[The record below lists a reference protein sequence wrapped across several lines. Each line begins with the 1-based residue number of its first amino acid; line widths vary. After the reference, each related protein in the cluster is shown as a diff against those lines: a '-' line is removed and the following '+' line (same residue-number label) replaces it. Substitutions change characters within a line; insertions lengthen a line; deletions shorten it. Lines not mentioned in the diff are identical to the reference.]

1 MDYNIGEIIEI
12 LESNTNIKIQKINE
26 GLNKN
31 FTIDQIANL
40 LEFDHDVDFVAFA
53 KANNKCYIFDEIM
66 QILNSN
72 ENINIKKIN
81 EGLDNNFNIHEIANL
96 LEFDQDVDFVALARN
111 KYEADIDEIISIL
124 KSNKNIKIK
133 KINEGLDKNF
143 TIDQIANLLKFDQDV
158 DFVALARN
166 KYVADIDEIISIL
179 KSNKNVKIQ
188 KLNEG
193 LDKNFNIDEIANLL
207 EFDQNVDF
215 AAFAEA
221 KEIADIGEIIKIL
234 KSNEN
239 INIQKINKGLNNGFK
254 IYEIKKILNIKN
266 DVKFTQLAE
275 NKKANGGDVDQIID
289 MLQSLR
295 KI

>member
-1 MDYNIGEIIEI
+1 
-12 LESNTNIKIQKINE
+12 
-26 GLNKN
+26 
-31 FTIDQIANL
+31 
-40 LEFDHDVDFVAFA
+40 
-53 KANNKCYIFDEIM
+53 M